1 MKQING
7 LLLLAVAAAILS
19 LFLPSEFFRHLVV
32 MTVIFGLFAA
42 GYNAQFGYAGL
53 LNLGHA
59 AFFGLGAY
67 VSAISTLHWGWS
79 VWLGFVLGML
89 VAAILA
95 LLVGLLSLRMRGA
108 QFAMMTLGLGQLCYL
123 FVINSVDLTRGPLGI
138 SGVPVPV
145 MELGGL
151 RIAFDDERSYIFLAL
166 AFLLVAC
173 LALRAILN
181 SRLGSAWQCVR
192 ENEDLAAS
200 LGINAGVARITAF
213 IFGSVL
219 AAAAGGLYAHYIRLV
234 TPELLS
240 VHYTVMALI
249 VVVIG
254 GQGSF
259 FGPLIG
265 AVMFTIVP
273 EALRFTA
280 DMRMA
285 LFGLLLLG
293 FVLFLPDGLAPS
305 IRDLGRRLRRA
316 PAGGSG
322 VPKP

>member
-1 MKQING
+1 MRQITG
-7 LLLLAVAAAILS
+7 LFALAAMAAALS

-59 AFFGLGAY
+59 AFFGLGGY
-67 VSAISTLHWGWS
+67 VSAIATLNWGLS
-79 VWLGFVLGML
+79 VWLGFLLGMV
-89 VAAILA
+89 VAAALA

-108 QFAMMTLGLGQLCYL
+108 QFAMMTLGLGQLLYL

-138 SGVPVPV
+138 SGIPVPV
-145 MELGGL
+145 IELGSL
-151 RIAFDDERSYIFLAL
+151 RIVFDDERSYIFLAL
-166 AFLLVAC
+166 GFLLVAC

-181 SRLGSAWQCVR
+181 SRLGSAWQCAR
-192 ENEDLAAS
+192 ENEDLAAA
-200 LGINAGVARITAF
+200 LGINAGLARITAF
-213 IFGSVL
+213 VFGSVL

-254 GQGSF
+254 GQGNF
-259 FGPLIG
+259 FGPLLG
-265 AVMFTIVP
+265 AVLFTIVP

-285 LFGLLLLG
+285 VFGLLLLG
-293 FVLFLPDGLAPS
+293 FVLFLPDGLAPFV
-305 IRDLGRRLRRA
+305 RNLARRLRFNRA
-316 PAGGSG
+316 GRSG
-322 VPKP
+322 VPRS

>member
-1 MKQING
+1 MRQITG
-7 LLLLAVAAAILS
+7 LFALAAVAAVLS

-59 AFFGLGAY
+59 AFFGLGGY
-67 VSAISTLHWGWS
+67 VSAIATLNWGLS
-79 VWLGFVLGML
+79 VWLGFMLGI
-89 VAAILA
+89 VIAAVLA

-108 QFAMMTLGLGQLCYL
+108 QFAMMTLGLGQLFYL

-138 SGVPVPV
+138 SGIPVPV
-145 MELGGL
+145 IELGSL
-151 RIAFDDERSYIFLAL
+151 RLAFDDERSYIFLAL
-166 AFLLVAC
+166 GFLLLAC

-192 ENEDLAAS
+192 ENEDLAAA

-254 GQGSF
+254 GQGNF
-259 FGPLIG
+259 FGPLLG
-265 AVMFTIVP
+265 AVLFTIVP

-285 LFGLLLLG
+285 VFGLLLLG
-293 FVLFLPDGLAPS
+293 FVLFLPDGLAPFV
-305 IRDLGRRLRRA
+305 RDLGRRFRFSRA
-316 PAGGSG
+316 GKGASRS
-322 VPKP
+322 